1 MDSDILPRRAD
12 YITHSLPSSKRERR
26 PKPLE
31 RVVLSRS
38 SVGLQTGND
47 ANVKVTLTESK
58 EIFACGMKAEWAGIF

>member
-1 MDSDILPRRAD
+1 MAALLLTELFLTGIIHFSEDSDILPRRAD

-38 SVGLQTGND
+38 SVGFRL
-47 ANVKVTLTESK
+47 
-58 EIFACGMKAEWAGIF
+58 GMMQMSQSL